1 MWSIYCFFCSQKVE
15 AEGVEG
21 EVGDEEDDDVE
32 IEKDEDHLDDDLGED
47 EGTLLILT
55 IHFIYNELWFLTYS
69 FPVFKALPSQTDFCL
84 TKA

>member
-1 MWSIYCFFCSQKVE
+1 ME

-55 IHFIYNELWFLTYS
+55 IHFIYNEL
-69 FPVFKALPSQTDFCL
+69 
-84 TKA
+84 

>member
-1 MWSIYCFFCSQKVE
+1 ME

-32 IEKDEDHLDDDLGED
+32 IEKDEDHLDDDDLGED

-55 IHFIYNELWFLTYS
+55 IHFIYNEL
-69 FPVFKALPSQTDFCL
+69 
-84 TKA
+84 